1 MANITTFDS
10 KDLIVTVNNVNIT
23 GLGED
28 GASGGKKTKRFS
40 LHHTAYRA
48 TALSVLQTMTS
59 AR

>member
-28 GASGGKKTKRFS
+28 GASG
-40 LHHTAYRA
+40 
-48 TALSVLQTMTS
+48 
-59 AR
+59 